1 MTHDNAD
8 VEDVV
13 ASESSLLEAIK
24 IGSVEVANRAV
35 VAPMSRV
42 STAGDGVP
50 TESMAEYYREFADGG
65 FGLIVAEGTYTD
77 TLYAQAYPG
86 QPAIVTD
93 EQVRAWNRV
102 VEGVHQA
109 GVPIVLQLMHAGP
122 LVQVNTHR
130 DGCIGPSAVQPV
142 GRMLRGYGGNQGSYM
157 VPREMDG
164 DDIEDALAG
173 FASSARRAEEA
184 GFDGVEIHAANG
196 YLLDQFMTRYANFR
210 EDQYGGSP
218 ENRARLAADAV
229 RRAKECT
236 GPEFIV
242 GIRISQAKVNDV
254 TYRWQDVAEATAL
267 MQTISAAD
275 PSYVHVASEGVSWA
289 NASFLTPS
297 VTTTGL
303 AREVCGVPVIAN
315 GGLGDP
321 RAAARLLDEGHADL
335 ISLGEPALAN
345 PDWPKRLANGLQMR
359 PFDKD
364 MLSPE
369 VTVENTQRWR
379 RENPGWSTS

>member
-1 MTHDNAD
+1 MT
-8 VEDVV
+8 
-13 ASESSLLEAIK
+13 SKSPLLESIK
-24 IGSVEVANRAV
+24 IGSVEVANRAI

-65 FGLIVAEGTYTD
+65 FGLVIAEGTYTD

-93 EQVRAWNRV
+93 EQVHAWGKV
-102 VEGVHQA
+102 VEGVHRA
-109 GVPIVLQLMHAGP
+109 GTPIVLQLMHAGP

-157 VPREMDG
+157 VPREMND

-173 FASSARRAEEA
+173 IATSARRAEEA

-196 YLLDQFMTRYANFR
+196 YLLDQFMTRYSNFR
-210 EDQYGGSP
+210 QDQYGGSP
-218 ENRARLAADAV
+218 ENRARLAAEAV
-229 RRAKECT
+229 RRAKEGT
-236 GPEFIV
+236 GPDFIV
-242 GIRISQAKVNDV
+242 GIRISQAKVNDM

-275 PSYVHVASEGVSWA
+275 PSYVHVASEGVSWEET
-289 NASFLTPS
+289 SFLTPS

-321 RAAARLLDEGHADL
+321 RTAARLLDEGHADL
-335 ISLGEPALAN
+335 ISLGEAALAN
-345 PDWPKRLANGLQMR
+345 PDWPKRVANGSQLR
-359 PFDKD
+359 PFDSG

-379 RENPGWSTS
+379 RENPGWSTA